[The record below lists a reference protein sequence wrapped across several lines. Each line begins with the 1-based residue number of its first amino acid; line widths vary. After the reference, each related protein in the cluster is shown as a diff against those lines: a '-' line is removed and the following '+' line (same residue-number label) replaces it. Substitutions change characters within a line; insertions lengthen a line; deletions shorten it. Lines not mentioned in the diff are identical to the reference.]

1 MADDVRHYYVG
12 NNVELCASSIISEN
26 YPLVESMANL
36 FLRQVQTKHF
46 LDNFYSCQIC
56 MTQSVARKVAISM
69 LFSIDLT
76 CAWLESLE
84 WKYLNSIFICIIG
97 NKYSFVS
104 CILLAG

>member
-69 LFSIDLT
+69 LFF
-76 CAWLESLE
+76 
-84 WKYLNSIFICIIG
+84 N
-97 NKYSFVS
+97 
-104 CILLAG
+104 